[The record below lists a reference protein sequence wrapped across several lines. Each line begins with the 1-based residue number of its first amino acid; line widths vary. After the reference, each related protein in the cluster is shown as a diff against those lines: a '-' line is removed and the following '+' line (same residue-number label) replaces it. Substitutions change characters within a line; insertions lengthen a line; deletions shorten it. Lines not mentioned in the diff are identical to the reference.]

1 MERASGICHHTSH
14 GRFAHFHRTAAC
26 QRCVFLHIQRFR
38 TKRCTRF
45 RGQALC
51 IQRRHAKRSIR
62 RFYRRAA
69 SFCDQGA
76 DRQVCLCFDFRI
88 ACRSRERVCVYTA
101 AGRNSKRACFCFGER
116 DIVICIDGRALLC
129 AEFLEGELSLGGDL
143 HVSFFRSEIA
153 TRKGRIFA
161 VRVGEVT
168 AGGKG
173 TVFDGS
179 FIRDAHRSR
188 LCGIAAIGERA
199 RVGDVHRRAG
209 HRCFSHCRI
218 SVSVIR
224 ERTACGKSSVLD
236 GLVVRDAHRPCFCG
250 VCPRRQLAA
259 VGDGHR
265 TSLCGIGAVFD
276 GSFIR
281 EGDRT
286 AGQRDIFHD
295 TVFAVVI
302 DRSSAA
308 RNCRIL
314 NRCGIRDGECLCPL
328 YLRAAEIRL
337 VNKGGI
343 CAYEGAAS
351 DGAIIRI
358 IDVEGFSC
366 LVAALRDLAV
376 VGDGGIF
383 CLDGS
388 LIRCRFSEEGDV
400 GVACRLETDAARRH
414 TAVFGFFAGH
424 FHAERLSFALA
435 FDICHVFDGNIR
447 TFHIRVG
454 GAHFLICIMAVFGKE
469 AVALEVKYHVPIG
482 GVDGVDDEVAVFR
495 KRDTFLCAGSEG
507 AAFLDGDAGDLTF
520 AGFKNDLVLRTHGD
534 IVEVARP
541 LHAELAAGEE
551 FTAVLHAGIAGEVD
565 GAILCFR
572 GEFPVRIRLNGA
584 DRADGDFVAT
594 IYFEIPA
601 LCGRKGDQL
610 VCRQALDLLFRR
622 EVDHLSVF
630 LASDAAHVLAI
641 FRFTAKC
648 CQGDIL
654 SRDMRGFLL
663 RGLGIGD
670 ALFDAATREGD
681 EEILCGFCR
690 ADEDFCLFFC
700 GEVLI
705 RCQIFLG
712 ERGIAVERLVR
723 AFLDPLHIRFD
734 VRFLP
739 SADGLSELVI
749 ACLFVC
755 DVLIDVGD
763 AIFRKCRLRGV
774 VQSVRPVLHV
784 SRKGL
789 ILIVLALYF
798 GDEEGFLFR
807 DRRLA
812 AFQDPRLR
820 PGVELCLRIFIRHIG
835 EIVVDEAAVC
845 RQNDIAMLRGDA
857 VEIEIAA
864 GIRDS
869 DISICAGFET
879 IGLAAP
885 LLRLDRECAGC
896 TADGTAACIEVH
908 AACRERLS
916 RCLRDAVLGSDIS
929 DLARRY
935 RPQGDI
941 PFDIDGEVAACA
953 AGDGVC
959 AGLDRLP
966 RAADASG
973 RSHMKASGIDI
984 AEVALR
990 KAAARECRS
999 AAAIGERAIDEDVM
1013 AAAIDRERAAIF
1025 RAAKADAHI
1034 VVRLEGILG
1043 HLRIIRGLDQFVIE
1057 FLRKSQRI
1065 PETFLFFREYRGR
1078 LCCRELLVRRHVCTV
1093 RLRPID
1099 LVVAGDE
1106 GTALQRADS
1115 ALREV
1120 GHGTAPRQHFCARR
1134 SLVIDPPP
1142 VKAGVMQFIG
1152 GRGTAV
1158 LSRLHGIVRAL
1169 RRLIFRV
1176 FGIREGGDR
1185 RIPCRSSIRISLDA
1199 LPDHPILSG
1208 VGGLSCD
1215 FPARAIQIRD
1225 LDLSFDPAAR
1235 REGLELDVL
1244 VRVILHLD
1252 RTVAVEGF
1260 DAGFVCVIGRIED
1273 STDDG
1278 DVSAVDFHIADDEA
1292 VIRPVIGYPLDLLP
1306 CFVRDEDLR
1315 AGWHR
1320 RCIRHIDLRAAIH
1333 VEELVL
1339 PRDGDR
1345 VIRNAALDLGIDIHI
1360 ARGNE
1365 DIAICQNAV
1374 AELPIR
1380 LAVLI
1385 DIVQTARVIE
1395 RIPADA
1401 GNAGPRSRAARI
1413 IGLDEIPVR
1422 YGHIHA
1428 ARVDRALIVHV
1439 AIRTRDGDRA
1449 ARIVDIALE
1458 IDTRCGV
1465 VRRMVAVHI
1474 RLRTEIVLDGD
1485 RRPAGLV
1492 ARLGRKGNVLPRV
1505 LVLFLDR
1512 RPDRLCA
1519 VPFDL
1524 GAVEINRTALAG
1536 ACRALAADDVDISH
1550 HQMIRRIIRDL
1561 HFRIAARLERARA
1574 GDIVPFEDD
1583 IPELRGDIA
1592 HEEIMRHLLVDL
1604 SVEEVVFLAVL
1615 HDLAAF
1621 DFIAIGIE
1629 ELAALLRA
1637 IIAEEILCQLD
1648 LGIDPFV
1655 VVDADLLFR
1664 LLLLLLCGQ
1673 FILLR
1678 LDVRLTVLRRI
1689 FRDRIAVG
1697 GVVAVDCTGV
1707 CRFGATLCRFRTRHG
1722 RSRFRSILAGLLVGE
1737 DVALRR
1743 ICLHIFIQSLTRCL
1757 RQCFHCRL
1765 RRFFCGPG
1773 GSERT
1778 LGIGC
1783 RLGRTVIRRLARC
1796 DSRQAIDLTLRLLD
1810 LFLIG
1815 RLYRRQLLI
1824 RLLLHFLGIVQLRGA
1839 GERRLYEATT
1849 LVEIPEALCRHL
1861 LLKEFDLRF
1870 IRGLRR
1876 GVGRIVDE
1884 LLLQLV
1890 ELVIE
1895 LRAGRLRAAIGV
1907 REVAIARDLGRPC
1920 PILIRPTDGHGFLA
1934 MDARL
1939 RLAVHGDIGGFYDLL
1954 LPDLTAVRAEGAF
1967 DGIHPVLHLAGARGG
1982 YRARLR
1988 LEEDVPVALHIRA
2001 IRDGEARPAVCFRV
2015 GILLDGDR
2023 DRRRIQDVAVRADAD
2038 RACLARAVTAC
2049 RKGNIPLRRFRFPA
2063 KGGICLARVGDV
2075 IFRTGVAR
2083 QAEDIDQ
2090 RRAVEIRIISCADGD
2105 RTALVRAIIRG
2116 AFRLSFPALVLL
2128 VRLLCLAGFEAC
2140 AVRDSRARFRIHRER
2155 LLHVRCT
2162 DGGTGRQGI
2171 VIMRFDAARG
2181 VDGDGFLVVQGLAR
2195 GLFFCRKLRSARLQG
2210 DFPEIGLRGMGDL
2223 RHTHDAIPGVER
2235 RTTRSGIL
2243 LFRAVF
2249 PRLFT
2254 HIVRADGRLP
2264 IRRHGRTV
2272 TDGDLR
2278 SGVHGVPRIR
2288 PGAAVSAGRDRLD
2301 LIVSSVFMICGDLR
2315 AACLDLDILP
2325 DRGLGGILH
2334 SDPYDRHGSGDD
2346 AAASGN
2352 GMRIGIVII
2361 PRLIHHRAGD
2371 ELIRGRERCPVSDG
2385 DTRGIFG
2392 VDLCHGR
2399 SHAADADAR

>member
-1 MERASGICHHTSH
+1 MICLDGRAIL
-14 GRFAHFHRTAAC
+14 RAE
-26 QRCVFLHIQRFR
+26 FLDLEHAVGGDLCLSFFR
-38 TKRCTRF
+38 
-45 RGQALC
+45 
-51 IQRRHAKRSIR
+51 
-62 RFYRRAA
+62 
-69 SFCDQGA
+69 DQGA
-76 DRQVCLCFDFRI
+76 V
-88 ACRSRERVCVYTA
+88 REGGLGDISIGEVA
-101 AGRNSKRACFCFGER
+101 AGGIGA
-116 DIVICIDGRALLC
+116 
-129 AEFLEGELSLGGDL
+129 
-143 HVSFFRSEIA
+143 
-153 TRKGRIFA
+153 
-161 VRVGEVT
+161 
-168 AGGKG
+168 
-173 TVFDGS
+173 VFDGS
-179 FIRDAHRSR
+179 FIRD
-188 LCGIAAIGERA
+188 
-199 RVGDVHRRAG
+199 VHRPRFRGVHAG
-209 HRCFSHCRI
+209 
-218 SVSVIR
+218 
-224 ERTACGKSSVLD
+224 
-236 GLVVRDAHRPCFCG
+236 
-250 VCPRRQLAA
+250 RQLAA

-265 TSLCGIGAVFD
+265 ISLCGIGAVFNGSFIRD
-276 GSFIR
+276 AHRIRLRGVCPRRQLAAIPDGHRTSLCGMAAVLNGSFIR

-286 AGQRDIFHD
+286 AGQRDVFHD
-295 TVFAVVI
+295 TAFAVVI
-302 DRSSAA
+302 DLSRAA
-308 RNCRIL
+308 RKRRIL
-314 NRCGIRDGECLCPL
+314 NGCGIHDDECLCSL
-328 YLRAAEIRL
+328 YLRTAEIRL
-337 VNKGGI
+337 IGKGGI
-343 CAYEGAAS
+343 CACEGAA
-351 DGAIIRI
+351 GYRATLRI
-358 IDVEGFSC
+358 INVEGFSC
-366 LVAALRDLAV
+366 LVAAIRDLAV

-388 LIRCRFSEEGDV
+388 RIRCRFSEEGDV
-400 GVACRLETDAARRH
+400 GVACRLETDAARHH

-424 FHAERLSFALA
+424 FHAEGLSFALA
-435 FDICHVFDGNIR
+435 FDICHVFDGNIL

-454 GAHFLICIMAVFGKE
+454 GARFFICIMAVFSKE
-469 AVALEVKYHVPIG
+469 AVALEVKYHIPIG
-482 GVDGVDDEVAVFR
+482 GIDGIDDEVAVFR
-495 KRDTFLCAGSEG
+495 IRKRDAFLCAGSEG
-507 AAFLDGDAGDLTF
+507 AAFLDGDAGDLPF

-534 IVEVARP
+534 IVEIARP

-551 FTAVLHAGIAGEVD
+551 FAAFLHAGIAGEVD
-565 GAILCFR
+565 GAILYFR

-584 DRADGDFVAT
+584 DGADGDGLA
-594 IYFEIPA
+594 IDFEIPA

-622 EVDHLSVF
+622 EVNHLSVF
-630 LASDAAHVLAI
+630 LVSDAAHVLAI

-648 CQGDIL
+648 CQSDIL
-654 SRDMRGFLL
+654 PRDMRGFLL
-663 RGLGIGD
+663 RSLGIGD

-700 GEVLI
+700 GEVRI
-705 RCQIFLG
+705 RSQILRG

-723 AFLDPLHIRFD
+723 AVLDLLHIRFD

-739 SADGLSELVI
+739 SADGLSKLVV
-749 ACLFVC
+749 ARLFVC

-763 AIFRKCRLRGV
+763 AIFLKRRPRGL

-845 RQNDIAMLRGDA
+845 RQGDIAMLRGDA

-864 GIRDS
+864 GIRDR

-896 TADGTAACIEVH
+896 TADGTAVCIEVH

-999 AAAIGERAIDEDVM
+999 AATIGERAIDEDVM

-1034 VVRLEGILG
+1034 VVRLERILG

-1115 ALREV
+1115 ALPEV

-1315 AGWHR
+1315 AGWHH
-1320 RCIRHIDLRAAIH
+1320 RCVRHIDLLAAIH

-1339 PRDGDR
+1339 LRDGDR

-1365 DIAICQNAV
+1365 DIAICQDA
-1374 AELPIR
+1374 ATELVIR
-1380 LAVLI
+1380 LAVFI
-1385 DIVQTARVIE
+1385 DIVQIARVIE

-1519 VPFDL
+1519 VPLDL

-1561 HFRIAARLERARA
+1561 HFRIAARFERARA
-1574 GDIVPFEDD
+1574 GDIIPFEDD

-1722 RSRFRSILAGLLVGE
+1722 RYRFRSILAGLLVGE

-1757 RQCFHCRL
+1757 R
-1765 RRFFCGPG
+1765 
-1773 GSERT
+1773 
-1778 LGIGC
+1778 
-1783 RLGRTVIRRLARC
+1783 
-1796 DSRQAIDLTLRLLD
+1796 
-1810 LFLIG
+1810 
-1815 RLYRRQLLI
+1815 
-1824 RLLLHFLGIVQLRGA
+1824 
-1839 GERRLYEATT
+1839 
-1849 LVEIPEALCRHL
+1849 
-1861 LLKEFDLRF
+1861 
-1870 IRGLRR
+1870 
-1876 GVGRIVDE
+1876 
-1884 LLLQLV
+1884 
-1890 ELVIE
+1890 
-1895 LRAGRLRAAIGV
+1895 
-1907 REVAIARDLGRPC
+1907 
-1920 PILIRPTDGHGFLA
+1920 
-1934 MDARL
+1934 
-1939 RLAVHGDIGGFYDLL
+1939 
-1954 LPDLTAVRAEGAF
+1954 
-1967 DGIHPVLHLAGARGG
+1967 
-1982 YRARLR
+1982 
-1988 LEEDVPVALHIRA
+1988 
-2001 IRDGEARPAVCFRV
+2001 
-2015 GILLDGDR
+2015 
-2023 DRRRIQDVAVRADAD
+2023 
-2038 RACLARAVTAC
+2038 
-2049 RKGNIPLRRFRFPA
+2049 
-2063 KGGICLARVGDV
+2063 
-2075 IFRTGVAR
+2075 
-2083 QAEDIDQ
+2083 
-2090 RRAVEIRIISCADGD
+2090 
-2105 RTALVRAIIRG
+2105 
-2116 AFRLSFPALVLL
+2116 
-2128 VRLLCLAGFEAC
+2128 
-2140 AVRDSRARFRIHRER
+2140 
-2155 LLHVRCT
+2155 
-2162 DGGTGRQGI
+2162 
-2171 VIMRFDAARG
+2171 
-2181 VDGDGFLVVQGLAR
+2181 
-2195 GLFFCRKLRSARLQG
+2195 
-2210 DFPEIGLRGMGDL
+2210 
-2223 RHTHDAIPGVER
+2223 
-2235 RTTRSGIL
+2235 
-2243 LFRAVF
+2243 
-2249 PRLFT
+2249 
-2254 HIVRADGRLP
+2254 
-2264 IRRHGRTV
+2264 
-2272 TDGDLR
+2272 
-2278 SGVHGVPRIR
+2278 
-2288 PGAAVSAGRDRLD
+2288 
-2301 LIVSSVFMICGDLR
+2301 
-2315 AACLDLDILP
+2315 
-2325 DRGLGGILH
+2325 
-2334 SDPYDRHGSGDD
+2334 
-2346 AAASGN
+2346 
-2352 GMRIGIVII
+2352 
-2361 PRLIHHRAGD
+2361 
-2371 ELIRGRERCPVSDG
+2371 
-2385 DTRGIFG
+2385 
-2392 VDLCHGR
+2392 
-2399 SHAADADAR
+2399 

>member
-1 MERASGICHHTSH
+1 MERCSGFRRHTSH
-14 GRFAHFHRTAAC
+14 IRVSHFHRAAAGEF
-26 QRCVFLHIQRFR
+26 CVFLHIQRFR

-51 IQRRHAKRSIR
+51 IQRRHAKRSVR

-69 SFCDQGA
+69 SFCGQGA
-76 DRQVCLCFDFRI
+76 DRHVCLCFDFRI
-88 ACRSRERVCVYTA
+88 ACRSRERACVYTA

-116 DIVICIDGRALLC
+116 DIVICLDGRVILR
-129 AEFLEGELSLGGDL
+129 AEFLDLEHAMCGDL
-143 HVSFFRSEIA
+143 CLSFFRDQ
-153 TRKGRIFA
+153 GA
-161 VRVGEVT
+161 VREGGLCDIGIGEVA
-168 AGGKG
+168 AGSIGA
-173 TVFDGS
+173 VFDGS
-179 FIRDAHRSR
+179 FIRDVHRPHFCSVRAGRQLAVVFNGHCSR

-209 HRCFSHCRI
+209 HRRFSHCRI

-224 ERTACGKSSVLD
+224 ERAACGKSSVLD
-236 GLVVRDAHRPCFCG
+236 DLAVRDAHRPCFCG

-286 AGQRDIFHD
+286 AGQRDTFHD

-308 RNCRIL
+308 RKCRIL

-366 LVAALRDLAV
+366 LVTALRDLAA

-388 LIRCRFSEEGDV
+388 RTRCRFSEEGDV
-400 GVACRLETDAARRH
+400 SVACRLEMDAARHH

-424 FHAERLSFALA
+424 FHAEGLSFALA

-454 GAHFLICIMAVFGKE
+454 GARFFICIMAVFSKE
-469 AVALEVKYHVPIG
+469 AVALEIKYHVPIG

-495 KRDTFLCAGSEG
+495 KRDTFLGAGSEG

-520 AGFKNDLVLRTHGD
+520 AGFKNDLILRPHGD
-534 IVEVARP
+534 IVEIARP

-572 GEFPVRIRLNGA
+572 GEFPVRIRLN
-584 DRADGDFVAT
+584 RADGADGDGLA
-594 IYFEIPA
+594 IHFEIPA

-630 LASDAAHVLAI
+630 LVSDAAHVLAI

-648 CQGDIL
+648 CQSDIL
-654 SRDMRGFLL
+654 PRDMRGFLL

-670 ALFDAATREGD
+670 ALFDAAAGEGD

-700 GEVLI
+700 GEVRI
-705 RCQIFLG
+705 RCQLLRG

-723 AFLDPLHIRFD
+723 AFFDLLHIRFD

-845 RQNDIAMLRGDA
+845 RQGDIAMLRGDA

-864 GIRDS
+864 GIPDC

-879 IGLAAP
+879 IGLAAS
-885 LLRLDRECAGC
+885 LLRLDRECARG
-896 TADGTAACIEVH
+896 TADGAASRIKVH
-908 AACRERLS
+908 AACRKRLS

-966 RAADASG
+966 RTADAAG
-973 RSHMKASGIDI
+973 RGHMKASGIDI

-990 KAAARECRS
+990 EAAARECRS
-999 AAAIGERAIDEDVM
+999 AAAIGERAIDEDVT
-1013 AAAIDRERAAIF
+1013 AAAIDGERAAIF

-1034 VVRLEGILG
+1034 VVRLKGILG
-1043 HLRIIRGLDQFVIE
+1043 HLRIVRGLDQFVIE
-1057 FLRKSQRI
+1057 FLRKSERI
-1065 PETFLFFREYRGR
+1065 PETFLFFRERRGR
-1078 LCCRELLVRRHVCTV
+1078 LCCRELLVRRHVCSV
-1093 RLRPID
+1093 RLRPTD

-1106 GTALQRADS
+1106 SAALQRADS

-1120 GHGTAPRQHFCARR
+1120 GHRTAPRQHFCARR

-1142 VKAGVMQFIG
+1142 VKAGVMQLIG

-1176 FGIREGGDR
+1176 FGIREGGDH
-1185 RIPCRSSIRISLDA
+1185 RIPSRISIRIA
-1199 LPDHPILSG
+1199 LNALRDHPILSG
-1208 VGGLSCD
+1208 VGSLSRD

-1235 REGLELDVL
+1235 RECLELDVL
-1244 VRVILHLD
+1244 VRVILQLD

-1306 CFVRDEDLR
+1306 GFVRDEDLR

-1339 PRDGDR
+1339 LRDGDR

-1365 DIAICQNAV
+1365 DIAIRQDAA
-1374 AELPIR
+1374 AELLIR
-1380 LAVLI
+1380 LAVFI
-1385 DIVQTARVIE
+1385 DIVETARVIE
-1395 RIPADA
+1395 RIPADT
-1401 GNAGPRSRAARI
+1401 GNTGLRSCAARI

-1422 YGHIHA
+1422 CSHIHA
-1428 ARVDRALIVHV
+1428 ARVDCALIVHV

-1458 IDTRCGV
+1458 IDIRCGV
-1465 VRRMVAVHI
+1465 VGRIVAVHI
-1474 RLRTEIVLDGD
+1474 RLRAEIVLDSD

-1492 ARLGRKGNVLPRV
+1492 ARLGGKGNGSRLV
-1505 LVLFLDR
+1505 LVLLLDR
-1512 RPDRLCA
+1512 LLDRLRA
-1519 VPFDL
+1519 VPLDL
-1524 GAVEINRTALAG
+1524 GAVEINRTALTG
-1536 ACRALAADDVDISH
+1536 ACRALATDDVDIPH
-1550 HQMIRRIIRDL
+1550 HQIIRRIIRDL

-1574 GDIVPFEDD
+1574 GDIIPFEDD
-1583 IPELRGDIA
+1583 IPELRGNIT
-1592 HEEIMRHLLVDL
+1592 HEEIMRHLRVGQA
-1604 SVEEVVFLAVL
+1604 VEEVVLLAVL
-1615 HDLAAF
+1615 LDLAAF
-1621 DFIAIGIE
+1621 DFIAIRIE
-1629 ELAALLRA
+1629 ELAALLGA
-1637 IIAEEILCQLD
+1637 FLGEELLRQLD
-1648 LGIDPFV
+1648 LGVDLV
-1655 VVDADLLFR
+1655 VVTDADLLFR

-1757 RQCFHCRL
+1757 RQCFHCCL

-1907 REVAIARDLGRPC
+1907 G
-1920 PILIRPTDGHGFLA
+1920 
-1934 MDARL
+1934 
-1939 RLAVHGDIGGFYDLL
+1939 
-1954 LPDLTAVRAEGAF
+1954 
-1967 DGIHPVLHLAGARGG
+1967 
-1982 YRARLR
+1982 
-1988 LEEDVPVALHIRA
+1988 
-2001 IRDGEARPAVCFRV
+2001 
-2015 GILLDGDR
+2015 
-2023 DRRRIQDVAVRADAD
+2023 
-2038 RACLARAVTAC
+2038 
-2049 RKGNIPLRRFRFPA
+2049 
-2063 KGGICLARVGDV
+2063 
-2075 IFRTGVAR
+2075 
-2083 QAEDIDQ
+2083 
-2090 RRAVEIRIISCADGD
+2090 
-2105 RTALVRAIIRG
+2105 
-2116 AFRLSFPALVLL
+2116 
-2128 VRLLCLAGFEAC
+2128 
-2140 AVRDSRARFRIHRER
+2140 
-2155 LLHVRCT
+2155 
-2162 DGGTGRQGI
+2162 
-2171 VIMRFDAARG
+2171 
-2181 VDGDGFLVVQGLAR
+2181 
-2195 GLFFCRKLRSARLQG
+2195 
-2210 DFPEIGLRGMGDL
+2210 
-2223 RHTHDAIPGVER
+2223 
-2235 RTTRSGIL
+2235 
-2243 LFRAVF
+2243 
-2249 PRLFT
+2249 
-2254 HIVRADGRLP
+2254 
-2264 IRRHGRTV
+2264 
-2272 TDGDLR
+2272 
-2278 SGVHGVPRIR
+2278 
-2288 PGAAVSAGRDRLD
+2288 
-2301 LIVSSVFMICGDLR
+2301 
-2315 AACLDLDILP
+2315 
-2325 DRGLGGILH
+2325 
-2334 SDPYDRHGSGDD
+2334 
-2346 AAASGN
+2346 
-2352 GMRIGIVII
+2352 
-2361 PRLIHHRAGD
+2361 
-2371 ELIRGRERCPVSDG
+2371 
-2385 DTRGIFG
+2385 
-2392 VDLCHGR
+2392 
-2399 SHAADADAR
+2399 

>member
-1 MERASGICHHTSH
+1 MERASGIYHHTSH

-51 IQRRHAKRSIR
+51 IQRRHAKRFVR

-69 SFCDQGA
+69 SFCGQGA
-76 DRQVCLCFDFRI
+76 DRHVCLCFDFRI
-88 ACRSRERVCVYTA
+88 ACRSRERACVYTA

-116 DIVICIDGRALLC
+116 DIVICLDGRVILR
-129 AEFLEGELSLGGDL
+129 AEFLDLEHAMCGDL
-143 HVSFFRSEIA
+143 CLSFFRDQGAARERGPCGIGIGEIA
-153 TRKGRIFA
+153 MRGILAIFDRA
-161 VRVGEVT
+161 L
-168 AGGKG
+168 
-173 TVFDGS
+173 
-179 FIRDAHRSR
+179 IRDAHRPRFRGVRAGRQLATVFDGHCSR
-188 LCGIAAIGERA
+188 LCGIAAIGEHA
-199 RVGDVHRRAG
+199 RVGYVHRRTG

-224 ERTACGKSSVLD
+224 ERTACGESSVLD
-236 GLVVRDAHRPCFCG
+236 GLAVRDAHRPCFCG

-259 VGDGHR
+259 VFDGHR
-265 TSLCGIGAVFD
+265 TSLCGIAAVLD
-276 GSFIR
+276 ASFIH
-281 EGDRT
+281 EDDRT

-308 RNCRIL
+308 RKCRIL
-314 NRCGIRDGECLCPL
+314 NGCGILDGECLCPL
-328 YLRAAEIRL
+328 YLRTAEIRL
-337 VNKGGI
+337 IGKGGI
-343 CAYEGAAS
+343 CACEGAA
-351 DGAIIRI
+351 GYRAALRI

-366 LVAALRDLAV
+366 LVTALRDLAV
-376 VGDGGIF
+376 VGNGGIF

-400 GVACRLETDAARRH
+400 GVACRLETDAARHH
-414 TAVFGFFAGH
+414 TAVFGFCAGH
-424 FHAERLSFALA
+424 FHAEGLSFALA
-435 FDICHVFDGNIR
+435 FDICHVFDGNIL

-495 KRDTFLCAGSEG
+495 KRDAFLGAGSEG
-507 AAFLDGDAGDLTF
+507 AAFLDGDAGDLPF

-534 IVEVARP
+534 IFEVARP

-551 FTAVLHAGIAGEVD
+551 FAAFLHAGIAGEVD
-565 GAILCFR
+565 GAIHCFR
-572 GEFPVRIRLNGA
+572 GEFPIRIRLNGA
-584 DRADGDFVAT
+584 DGADGDGLA
-594 IYFEIPA
+594 IDFEIPA

-622 EVDHLSVF
+622 EIDLLSVF
-630 LASDAAHVLAI
+630 LVSDAARVLAGLA
-641 FRFTAKC
+641 AKR

-654 SRDMRGFLL
+654 PRDMRDFLL

-670 ALFDAATREGD
+670 ALFDAAAGEGD
-681 EEILCGFCR
+681 EEILCRFCR
-690 ADEDFCLFFC
+690 ADEDFFLFFC

-723 AFLDPLHIRFD
+723 AVLDPLHIRFD

-739 SADGLSELVI
+739 SADGLSELIV
-749 ACLFVC
+749 ARLF
-755 DVLIDVGD
+755 LSYIRIDVSD
-763 AIFRKCRLRGV
+763 AIFRKCHLRGV
-774 VQSVRPVLHV
+774 VQRVRPVLHV

-789 ILIVLALYF
+789 VLIVLALYF
-798 GDEEGFLFR
+798 GDEERFLFR

-812 AFQDPRLR
+812 AFQDPSLR

-835 EIVVDEAAVC
+835 EIVVNEAAVC
-845 RQNDIAMLRGDA
+845 RQGDIAMLRGDA

-864 GIRDS
+864 GIRDR

-916 RCLRDAVLGSDIS
+916 RCLRDAVLGRNIS

-935 RPQGDI
+935 CPQGDI

-1106 GTALQRADS
+1106 GTALQRADN

-1120 GHGTAPRQHFCARR
+1120 GHGTTPRQHFCARR

-1244 VRVILHLD
+1244 VRVILHPD

-1320 RCIRHIDLRAAIH
+1320 RCVRHVDFRAAIH

-1339 PRDGDR
+1339 LRDGDR
-1345 VIRNAALDLGIDIHI
+1345 MIRDAALDLGIDIHI

-1374 AELPIR
+1374 AELLIR
-1380 LAVLI
+1380 LAVFI
-1385 DIVQTARVIE
+1385 DIVETARVIE

-1422 YGHIHA
+1422 HGHIHA

-1519 VPFDL
+1519 VPLDL

-1574 GDIVPFEDD
+1574 GDIIPFEDD

-1907 REVAIARDLGRPC
+1907 REVAIACDLGRPC

-2001 IRDGEARPAVCFRV
+2001 IRDGEVRLAVRFRI

-2023 DRRRIQDVAVRADAD
+2023 DRRRIQDVAVRTDAD

-2049 RKGNIPLRRFRFPA
+2049 RKGNIPLRRFRGRA
-2063 KGGICLARVGDV
+2063 ECGIRLARVGDV
-2075 IFRTGVAR
+2075 IF
-2083 QAEDIDQ
+2083 
-2090 RRAVEIRIISCADGD
+2090 
-2105 RTALVRAIIRG
+2105 
-2116 AFRLSFPALVLL
+2116 
-2128 VRLLCLAGFEAC
+2128 
-2140 AVRDSRARFRIHRER
+2140 
-2155 LLHVRCT
+2155 
-2162 DGGTGRQGI
+2162 
-2171 VIMRFDAARG
+2171 
-2181 VDGDGFLVVQGLAR
+2181 
-2195 GLFFCRKLRSARLQG
+2195 
-2210 DFPEIGLRGMGDL
+2210 
-2223 RHTHDAIPGVER
+2223 
-2235 RTTRSGIL
+2235 
-2243 LFRAVF
+2243 
-2249 PRLFT
+2249 
-2254 HIVRADGRLP
+2254 
-2264 IRRHGRTV
+2264 
-2272 TDGDLR
+2272 
-2278 SGVHGVPRIR
+2278 
-2288 PGAAVSAGRDRLD
+2288 
-2301 LIVSSVFMICGDLR
+2301 
-2315 AACLDLDILP
+2315 
-2325 DRGLGGILH
+2325 
-2334 SDPYDRHGSGDD
+2334 
-2346 AAASGN
+2346 
-2352 GMRIGIVII
+2352 
-2361 PRLIHHRAGD
+2361 
-2371 ELIRGRERCPVSDG
+2371 
-2385 DTRGIFG
+2385 
-2392 VDLCHGR
+2392 
-2399 SHAADADAR
+2399 

>member
-1 MERASGICHHTSH
+1 MERCSCFRRHTSH
-14 GRFAHFHRTAAC
+14 GRFGHFHRTAAC
-26 QRCVFLHIQRFR
+26 QRCVFLCIQHRHVKFAVCRFDGCAAGFYLQRANRRICLCSDFRIACRSRERSRVYAARCRFCGKRSHGRFVQRRFVLARQRRFASRSEFLDIERCSCFRRYTSHIRVGHFHRAAACQTNCACHAKRCRRQLPARVRGQGIRMGFRKNHIATAGEFCVFLHIQRFR

-51 IQRRHAKRSIR
+51 IQRRHAKRSVR

-69 SFCDQGA
+69 SFCGQGA
-76 DRQVCLCFDFRI
+76 DRHVCLCFDFRI
-88 ACRSRERVCVYTA
+88 AYRSRERACVYTA

-116 DIVICIDGRALLC
+116 DIVICLDGRVILR
-129 AEFLEGELSLGGDL
+129 AEFLDLEHAMCGDL
-143 HVSFFRSEIA
+143 CLSFFRDQGAARERGPCGIGIGEIA
-153 TRKGRIFA
+153 MRGILAIFDRA
-161 VRVGEVT
+161 L
-168 AGGKG
+168 
-173 TVFDGS
+173 
-179 FIRDAHRSR
+179 IRDAHRPRFRGVRAGRQLAAVFDGHCSR

-199 RVGDVHRRAG
+199 RVGYVHRRTG

-224 ERTACGKSSVLD
+224 ERTACGESSVLD
-236 GLVVRDAHRPCFCG
+236 GLAVRDAHRPCFCDVRAGRQLAAVFDGHRSRLCGIAAIGERARVGYVHRRTGHRCFSHCRISVSVIRERTACGESSVLDGLAVRDAHRPCFCG

-308 RNCRIL
+308 RKCRIL

-400 GVACRLETDAARRH
+400 GVACRLETDVARHR

-424 FHAERLSFALA
+424 FHAEGLSFALA

-454 GAHFLICIMAVFGKE
+454 GAHFLICIMAVFSKE
-469 AVALEVKYHVPIG
+469 AVTLEVKRHVPIG
-482 GVDGVDDEVAVFR
+482 GVDGIDDEVAVFR
-495 KRDTFLCAGSEG
+495 KRDAFLGAGSEG
-507 AAFLDGDAGDLTF
+507 AAFLDGDAGNLPF

-534 IVEVARP
+534 IFEIARP

-551 FTAVLHAGIAGEVD
+551 FAAFLHAGIAGEVD
-565 GAILCFR
+565 GAIHCFR
-572 GEFPVRIRLNGA
+572 GEFPIRIRLNGA
-584 DRADGDFVAT
+584 DGADGDGLA
-594 IYFEIPA
+594 IDFEIPA

-630 LASDAAHVLAI
+630 LVSDATHVLAI

-648 CQGDIL
+648 CQSDIL
-654 SRDMRGFLL
+654 PRDMRGFLL

-681 EEILCGFCR
+681 EEILRGLCR
-690 ADEDFCLFFC
+690 ADEDFFLFFY

-705 RCQIFLG
+705 RCQIFFG
-712 ERGIAVERLVR
+712 ERGIAVEHLVR
-723 AFLDPLHIRFD
+723 AVLDPLHIRFD

-739 SADGLSELVI
+739 SADGLSELIV
-749 ACLFVC
+749 ARLF
-755 DVLIDVGD
+755 LSYIRIDVSD

-774 VQSVRPVLHV
+774 VQSVLPVLYV

-807 DRRLA
+807 DRRIA

-845 RQNDIAMLRGDA
+845 RQGDIAMLRGDA

-864 GIRDS
+864 GIRDR

-1339 PRDGDR
+1339 LRDGDR

-1422 YGHIHA
+1422 CSHIHA

-1458 IDTRCGV
+1458 IDIRCGV
-1465 VRRMVAVHI
+1465 VGRIVAVHI
-1474 RLRTEIVLDGD
+1474 RLRAEIVLDSN

-1492 ARLGRKGNVLPRV
+1492 ARLGGKGNGSRLV
-1505 LVLFLDR
+1505 LVLLLDR
-1512 RPDRLCA
+1512 LLDRLRA
-1519 VPFDL
+1519 VPLDL
-1524 GAVEINRTALAG
+1524 GAVEINRTALTG
-1536 ACRALAADDVDISH
+1536 ACRALAADDVDIPH
-1550 HQMIRRIIRDL
+1550 HQIIRRIIRDL

-1574 GDIVPFEDD
+1574 GDIIPFEDD
-1583 IPELRGDIA
+1583 IPELRGNIT
-1592 HEEIMRHLLVDL
+1592 HEEIMRHLRVGQA
-1604 SVEEVVFLAVL
+1604 VEEVVLLAVL
-1615 HDLAAF
+1615 LDLAAF
-1621 DFIAIGIE
+1621 DFIAIRIE
-1629 ELAALLRA
+1629 ELAALLGA
-1637 IIAEEILCQLD
+1637 FLGEELLRQLD
-1648 LGIDPFV
+1648 LGVDLV
-1655 VVDADLLFR
+1655 VVTDADVLRFLLLRFLIRQCSLLFA
-1664 LLLLLLCGQ
+1664 
-1673 FILLR
+1673 
-1678 LDVRLTVLRRI
+1678 DVHLVVLRGVG
-1689 FRDRIAVG
+1689 RDAIAIG
-1697 GVVAVDCTGV
+1697 TVVALGRTGV
-1707 CRFGATLCRFRTRHG
+1707 CRFCVSFRIIRSHHC
-1722 RSRFRSILAGLLVGE
+1722 RSRHHCILDGLLVCE
-1737 DVALRR
+1737 DLALGRMVFHIR
-1743 ICLHIFIQSLTRCL
+1743 IKSLTRFC
-1757 RQCFHCRL
+1757 RQSFHCCL

-1778 LGIGC
+1778 LRISC
-1783 RLGRTVIRRLARC
+1783 RCCRTVICRLARC
-1796 DSRQAIDLTLRLLD
+1796 NSLQPIDLILRLFDFCRIDFRYLRQVI
-1810 LFLIG
+1810 LRLIP
-1815 RLYRRQLLI
+1815 
-1824 RLLLHFLGIVQLRGA
+1824 HCLGAVQLR
-1839 GERRLYEATT
+1839 
-1849 LVEIPEALCRHL
+1849 
-1861 LLKEFDLRF
+1861 
-1870 IRGLRR
+1870 
-1876 GVGRIVDE
+1876 
-1884 LLLQLV
+1884 
-1890 ELVIE
+1890 
-1895 LRAGRLRAAIGV
+1895 
-1907 REVAIARDLGRPC
+1907 
-1920 PILIRPTDGHGFLA
+1920 
-1934 MDARL
+1934 
-1939 RLAVHGDIGGFYDLL
+1939 
-1954 LPDLTAVRAEGAF
+1954 
-1967 DGIHPVLHLAGARGG
+1967 
-1982 YRARLR
+1982 
-1988 LEEDVPVALHIRA
+1988 
-2001 IRDGEARPAVCFRV
+2001 
-2015 GILLDGDR
+2015 
-2023 DRRRIQDVAVRADAD
+2023 
-2038 RACLARAVTAC
+2038 
-2049 RKGNIPLRRFRFPA
+2049 
-2063 KGGICLARVGDV
+2063 
-2075 IFRTGVAR
+2075 
-2083 QAEDIDQ
+2083 
-2090 RRAVEIRIISCADGD
+2090 CA
-2105 RTALVRAIIRG
+2105 
-2116 AFRLSFPALVLL
+2116 
-2128 VRLLCLAGFEAC
+2128 
-2140 AVRDSRARFRIHRER
+2140 
-2155 LLHVRCT
+2155 
-2162 DGGTGRQGI
+2162 
-2171 VIMRFDAARG
+2171 
-2181 VDGDGFLVVQGLAR
+2181 
-2195 GLFFCRKLRSARLQG
+2195 
-2210 DFPEIGLRGMGDL
+2210 
-2223 RHTHDAIPGVER
+2223 
-2235 RTTRSGIL
+2235 
-2243 LFRAVF
+2243 
-2249 PRLFT
+2249 
-2254 HIVRADGRLP
+2254 
-2264 IRRHGRTV
+2264 
-2272 TDGDLR
+2272 
-2278 SGVHGVPRIR
+2278 
-2288 PGAAVSAGRDRLD
+2288 
-2301 LIVSSVFMICGDLR
+2301 
-2315 AACLDLDILP
+2315 
-2325 DRGLGGILH
+2325 
-2334 SDPYDRHGSGDD
+2334 
-2346 AAASGN
+2346 
-2352 GMRIGIVII
+2352 
-2361 PRLIHHRAGD
+2361 
-2371 ELIRGRERCPVSDG
+2371 
-2385 DTRGIFG
+2385 
-2392 VDLCHGR
+2392 
-2399 SHAADADAR
+2399 

>member
-1 MERASGICHHTSH
+1 M
-14 GRFAHFHRTAAC
+14 
-26 QRCVFLHIQRFR
+26 FLHIQRFR

-51 IQRRHAKRSIR
+51 IQRRHIKRCVR

-69 SFCDQGA
+69 SFCGQGA
-76 DRQVCLCFDFRI
+76 DRHVCLCFDFRI
-88 ACRSRERVCVYTA
+88 ACRSRERACVYTA

-116 DIVICIDGRALLC
+116 DIVICLDGRAILR
-129 AEFLEGELSLGGDL
+129 AEFLDLEHAMCGDL
-143 HVSFFRSEIA
+143 CLSFFRDQGAIFERGFCGIGIGEIA
-153 TRKGRIFA
+153 
-161 VRVGEVT
+161 
-168 AGGKG
+168 AGGILAIFDRALIRDVHRPLRG
-173 TVFDGS
+173 VHAGRQLAAVFDGHRISLCGIGAIFDGS
-179 FIRDAHRSR
+179 FIRD
-188 LCGIAAIGERA
+188 
-199 RVGDVHRRAG
+199 VHRPR
-209 HRCFSHCRI
+209 
-218 SVSVIR
+218 
-224 ERTACGKSSVLD
+224 
-236 GLVVRDAHRPCFCG
+236 FCG
-250 VCPRRQLAA
+250 VRAGRQLAA
-259 VGDGHR
+259 VFDGHR
-265 TSLCGIGAVFD
+265 TSLCGMAAVLD
-276 GSFIR
+276 GPFIR

-286 AGQRDIFHD
+286 AGQRDVFHD
-295 TVFAVVI
+295 TAFAVVS
-302 DRSSAA
+302 DCSRAA
-308 RNCRIL
+308 RKCRIL
-314 NRCGIRDGECLCPL
+314 NGCGILDGECLCPL

-337 VNKGGI
+337 IGKGGI
-343 CAYEGAAS
+343 CAFEGTACYRAAL
-351 DGAIIRI
+351 RI
-358 IDVEGFSC
+358 IDVEGFPC
-366 LVAALRDLAV
+366 LVAAIRDLAV

-383 CLDGS
+383 RLDGS
-388 LIRCRFSEEGDV
+388 RIRCRFSEEGDV
-400 GVACRLETDAARRH
+400 GIACRMETDAARHH
-414 TAVFGFFAGH
+414 TAVFGFCAGH
-424 FHAERLSFALA
+424 FHAEGLSFALA
-435 FDICHVFDGNIR
+435 FDICHVFDGNIL

-495 KRDTFLCAGSEG
+495 KRDAFLGTGSEG
-507 AAFLDGDAGDLTF
+507 AAFLDGDAGDLSF

-534 IVEVARP
+534 IFEVARP
-541 LHAELAAGEE
+541 LDAELAAGEE
-551 FTAVLHAGIAGEVD
+551 FAAFLHAGIAGEVD
-565 GAILCFR
+565 GAIHCFR
-572 GEFPVRIRLNGA
+572 GEFPIRIRLNGA
-584 DRADGDFVAT
+584 DGADGDGRA

-630 LASDAAHVLAI
+630 LVSDAAHVLAI

-648 CQGDIL
+648 CQSDIL
-654 SRDMRGFLL
+654 PRDMRGFLL

-670 ALFDAATREGD
+670 ALFDAAAGEGD
-681 EEILCGFCR
+681 EKILRGLCR

-705 RCQIFLG
+705 RGQIFLG

-723 AFLDPLHIRFD
+723 AFLDHLHIRFD

-739 SADGLSELVI
+739 SADGLSELIV
-749 ACLFVC
+749 ARLF
-755 DVLIDVGD
+755 LSYIRIDVSD
-763 AIFRKCRLRGV
+763 AIVRKCRLRGV

-845 RQNDIAMLRGDA
+845 RQNDIATLRGDA

-864 GIRDS
+864 GIRDR
-869 DISICAGFET
+869 DISIRYRFET

-885 LLRLDRECAGC
+885 LLRLDRECAGGA
-896 TADGTAACIEVH
+896 ADGAAACIKVH

-935 RPQGDI
+935 RTQGDI

-1339 PRDGDR
+1339 LRDGDR

-1422 YGHIHA
+1422 RSHIHA

-1458 IDTRCGV
+1458 IDIRCGV
-1465 VRRMVAVHI
+1465 VGRIVAVHI
-1474 RLRTEIVLDGD
+1474 RLRAEIVLDSD

-1492 ARLGRKGNVLPRV
+1492 ARLGGKGNGSRLV
-1505 LVLFLDR
+1505 LVLLLDR
-1512 RPDRLCA
+1512 LRA
-1519 VPFDL
+1519 VPLDL
-1524 GAVEINRTALAG
+1524 GAVEINRTALTG
-1536 ACRALAADDVDISH
+1536 ACRALATDDVDIPH
-1550 HQMIRRIIRDL
+1550 HQIIRRIIRDL

-1574 GDIVPFEDD
+1574 GDIIPFEDD
-1583 IPELRGDIA
+1583 IPELRDDIA
-1592 HEEIMRHLLVDL
+1592 HEEIMRHLRVGQA
-1604 SVEEVVFLAVL
+1604 VEEVVLLAVL
-1615 HDLAAF
+1615 LDLAAF
-1621 DFIAIGIE
+1621 DFIAIRIE
-1629 ELAALLRA
+1629 ELAALLGAFLGKELIR
-1637 IIAEEILCQLD
+1637 QLD
-1648 LGIDPFV
+1648 LCVDLLV
-1655 VVDADLLFR
+1655 VADADLLR
-1664 LLLLLLCGQ
+1664 CLLLLFLIRQCSLL
-1673 FILLR
+1673 LA
-1678 LDVRLTVLRRI
+1678 DVRLVVLRGVG
-1689 FRDRIAVG
+1689 RDRIAVG
-1697 GVVAVDCTGV
+1697 TVVAGDRIGI
-1707 CRFGATLCRFRTRHG
+1707 CRSRASFRSIRTRHCRFRR
-1722 RSRFRSILAGLLVGE
+1722 RCILDGLLVCE
-1737 DVALRR
+1737 NLALVR
-1743 ICLHIFIQSLTRCL
+1743 IGFHIRIQSLTRCL
-1757 RQCFHCRL
+1757 RQCFHGCL
-1765 RRFFCGPG
+1765 RRVFCGLG
-1773 GSERT
+1773 FSERT
-1778 LGIGC
+1778 LRSSC
-1783 RLGRTVIRRLARC
+1783 RCCRTVIRRLAPC
-1796 DSRQAIDLTLRLLD
+1796 DSLQPVDLSLRLLD
-1810 LFLIG
+1810 LVLIG
-1815 RLYRRQLLI
+1815 FLYLRQGILRLI
-1824 RLLLHFLGIVQLRGA
+1824 PHCLGAVQLRGA
-1839 GERRLYEATT
+1839 
-1849 LVEIPEALCRHL
+1849 
-1861 LLKEFDLRF
+1861 
-1870 IRGLRR
+1870 
-1876 GVGRIVDE
+1876 
-1884 LLLQLV
+1884 
-1890 ELVIE
+1890 
-1895 LRAGRLRAAIGV
+1895 
-1907 REVAIARDLGRPC
+1907 
-1920 PILIRPTDGHGFLA
+1920 
-1934 MDARL
+1934 
-1939 RLAVHGDIGGFYDLL
+1939 
-1954 LPDLTAVRAEGAF
+1954 
-1967 DGIHPVLHLAGARGG
+1967 
-1982 YRARLR
+1982 
-1988 LEEDVPVALHIRA
+1988 
-2001 IRDGEARPAVCFRV
+2001 
-2015 GILLDGDR
+2015 
-2023 DRRRIQDVAVRADAD
+2023 
-2038 RACLARAVTAC
+2038 
-2049 RKGNIPLRRFRFPA
+2049 
-2063 KGGICLARVGDV
+2063 
-2075 IFRTGVAR
+2075 
-2083 QAEDIDQ
+2083 
-2090 RRAVEIRIISCADGD
+2090 
-2105 RTALVRAIIRG
+2105 
-2116 AFRLSFPALVLL
+2116 
-2128 VRLLCLAGFEAC
+2128 
-2140 AVRDSRARFRIHRER
+2140 
-2155 LLHVRCT
+2155 
-2162 DGGTGRQGI
+2162 
-2171 VIMRFDAARG
+2171 
-2181 VDGDGFLVVQGLAR
+2181 
-2195 GLFFCRKLRSARLQG
+2195 
-2210 DFPEIGLRGMGDL
+2210 
-2223 RHTHDAIPGVER
+2223 
-2235 RTTRSGIL
+2235 
-2243 LFRAVF
+2243 
-2249 PRLFT
+2249 
-2254 HIVRADGRLP
+2254 
-2264 IRRHGRTV
+2264 
-2272 TDGDLR
+2272 
-2278 SGVHGVPRIR
+2278 
-2288 PGAAVSAGRDRLD
+2288 
-2301 LIVSSVFMICGDLR
+2301 
-2315 AACLDLDILP
+2315 
-2325 DRGLGGILH
+2325 
-2334 SDPYDRHGSGDD
+2334 
-2346 AAASGN
+2346 
-2352 GMRIGIVII
+2352 
-2361 PRLIHHRAGD
+2361 
-2371 ELIRGRERCPVSDG
+2371 
-2385 DTRGIFG
+2385 
-2392 VDLCHGR
+2392 
-2399 SHAADADAR
+2399 

>member
-1 MERASGICHHTSH
+1 M
-14 GRFAHFHRTAAC
+14 
-26 QRCVFLHIQRFR
+26 
-38 TKRCTRF
+38 
-45 RGQALC
+45 
-51 IQRRHAKRSIR
+51 
-62 RFYRRAA
+62 
-69 SFCDQGA
+69 
-76 DRQVCLCFDFRI
+76 
-88 ACRSRERVCVYTA
+88 
-101 AGRNSKRACFCFGER
+101 
-116 DIVICIDGRALLC
+116 
-129 AEFLEGELSLGGDL
+129 
-143 HVSFFRSEIA
+143 
-153 TRKGRIFA
+153 
-161 VRVGEVT
+161 
-168 AGGKG
+168 
-173 TVFDGS
+173 
-179 FIRDAHRSR
+179 
-188 LCGIAAIGERA
+188 
-199 RVGDVHRRAG
+199 
-209 HRCFSHCRI
+209 
-218 SVSVIR
+218 
-224 ERTACGKSSVLD
+224 
-236 GLVVRDAHRPCFCG
+236 
-250 VCPRRQLAA
+250 
-259 VGDGHR
+259 
-265 TSLCGIGAVFD
+265 
-276 GSFIR
+276 
-281 EGDRT
+281 
-286 AGQRDIFHD
+286 
-295 TVFAVVI
+295 
-302 DRSSAA
+302 
-308 RNCRIL
+308 
-314 NRCGIRDGECLCPL
+314 
-328 YLRAAEIRL
+328 
-337 VNKGGI
+337 
-343 CAYEGAAS
+343 
-351 DGAIIRI
+351 
-358 IDVEGFSC
+358 
-366 LVAALRDLAV
+366 
-376 VGDGGIF
+376 VGDGGISR
-383 CLDGS
+383 LNGS

-400 GVACRLETDAARRH
+400 GVACRLETDAARHH

-469 AVALEVKYHVPIG
+469 AVALEVKYHIPIG
-482 GVDGVDDEVAVFR
+482 GIDGVDDEVAVFR
-495 KRDTFLCAGSEG
+495 KRDAFLGAGSEG
-507 AAFLDGDAGDLTF
+507 AAFLDGDAGDLPF

-534 IVEVARP
+534 IFEVARP

-551 FTAVLHAGIAGEVD
+551 FAAFLHAGIAGEVD
-565 GAILCFR
+565 GAIHCFR
-572 GEFPVRIRLNGA
+572 GEFPIRIRLNGA
-584 DRADGDFVAT
+584 DGADGDGLA
-594 IYFEIPA
+594 IDFEIPA

-630 LASDAAHVLAI
+630 LVSDAAHVLAI
-641 FRFTAKC
+641 FHFAAKR

-654 SRDMRGFLL
+654 PRDMRDFLL

-670 ALFDAATREGD
+670 ALFDAAAGEGD
-681 EEILCGFCR
+681 EEILCRFCR
-690 ADEDFCLFFC
+690 ADEDFFLFFC

-723 AFLDPLHIRFD
+723 AVLDPLHIRFD

-739 SADGLSELVI
+739 SADGLSELIV
-749 ACLFVC
+749 ARLF
-755 DVLIDVGD
+755 LSYIRIDVSD

-774 VQSVRPVLHV
+774 VQSVLPVLHV
-784 SRKGL
+784 SRKSL
-789 ILIVLALYF
+789 VLIVLALYF
-798 GDEEGFLFR
+798 GDEERFLFR

-812 AFQDPRLR
+812 AFQDPSLR

-835 EIVVDEAAVC
+835 EIVVNEAAVC
-845 RQNDIAMLRGDA
+845 RQGDIAMLRGDA

-879 IGLAAP
+879 IGLTAS
-885 LLRLDRECAGC
+885 LLRYDRECARC
-896 TADGTAACIEVH
+896 AADGAASCIEVH

-916 RCLRDAVLGSDIS
+916 RCLRDAVLGRDIS
-929 DLARRY
+929 DLASRY
-935 RPQGDI
+935 LAQGDI
-941 PFDIDGEVAACA
+941 PFDINGEIAACA

-990 KAAARECRS
+990 KAAARECRN

-1043 HLRIIRGLDQFVIE
+1043 HLRIVRGLDQFVIV

-1120 GHGTAPRQHFCARR
+1120 GHGTAPRQHFCACR

-1142 VKAGVMQFIG
+1142 VEAGVMQLIG

-1169 RRLIFRV
+1169 RRIIFRV
-1176 FGIREGGDR
+1176 FGIREGGDH
-1185 RIPCRSSIRISLDA
+1185 RIPGRSSIRIALDA
-1199 LPDHPILSG
+1199 LRDHPILSG

-1235 REGLELDVL
+1235 GEGLELDVL

-1273 STDDG
+1273 GTDDG

-1320 RCIRHIDLRAAIH
+1320 RCIRHIDHRAAIH

-1339 PRDGDR
+1339 LRDGDR
-1345 VIRNAALDLGIDIHI
+1345 VIRNAALNLGIDIHI

-1519 VPFDL
+1519 VPLDL

-1561 HFRIAARLERARA
+1561 HFRIAARFERARA
-1574 GDIVPFEDD
+1574 GDIIPFEDD

-1722 RSRFRSILAGLLVGE
+1722 RSRFRSILAGLLVGK

-2399 SHAADADAR
+2399 SHAADADARRGRECGHLRRIFRRKGH

>member
-1 MERASGICHHTSH
+1 MICLDGRAIL
-14 GRFAHFHRTAAC
+14 RAE
-26 QRCVFLHIQRFR
+26 FLDLEHAVGGDLCLSFFR
-38 TKRCTRF
+38 
-45 RGQALC
+45 
-51 IQRRHAKRSIR
+51 
-62 RFYRRAA
+62 
-69 SFCDQGA
+69 DQGA
-76 DRQVCLCFDFRI
+76 VREGGLCDI
-88 ACRSRERVCVYTA
+88 SIGEVA
-101 AGRNSKRACFCFGER
+101 AGGIGA
-116 DIVICIDGRALLC
+116 
-129 AEFLEGELSLGGDL
+129 
-143 HVSFFRSEIA
+143 
-153 TRKGRIFA
+153 
-161 VRVGEVT
+161 
-168 AGGKG
+168 
-173 TVFDGS
+173 VFDGS
-179 FIRDAHRSR
+179 FIRDVHRPRFRGVHAGRQLAAVCDGHRTS
-188 LCGIAAIGERA
+188 LCGIAAVLDGSFIR
-199 RVGDVHRRAG
+199 DVHRPLRGVRAG
-209 HRCFSHCRI
+209 
-218 SVSVIR
+218 
-224 ERTACGKSSVLD
+224 
-236 GLVVRDAHRPCFCG
+236 
-250 VCPRRQLAA
+250 RQLAA

-265 TSLCGIGAVFD
+265 ISLCGIGAVFNGSFIRD
-276 GSFIR
+276 AHRIRLRGVCPRRQLAAIPDGHRTSLCGMAAVLNGSFIR

-286 AGQRDIFHD
+286 AGQRDVFHD
-295 TVFAVVI
+295 TAFAVVI
-302 DRSSAA
+302 DLSRAA
-308 RNCRIL
+308 RKRRIL
-314 NRCGIRDGECLCPL
+314 NGCGIHDDECLCSL
-328 YLRAAEIRL
+328 YLRTAEIRL
-337 VNKGGI
+337 IGKGGI
-343 CAYEGAAS
+343 CACEGAA
-351 DGAIIRI
+351 GYRATLRI

-366 LVAALRDLAV
+366 LVTTLRDLAV
-376 VGDGGIF
+376 VGDGGISR
-383 CLDGS
+383 LNGS
-388 LIRCRFSEEGDV
+388 RIGCGFSEEGDV
-400 GVACRLETDAARRH
+400 GVACRMETDAARHH
-414 TAVFGFFAGH
+414 TAVFGFCARH
-424 FHAERLSFALA
+424 FHAEGLSFALA

-469 AVALEVKYHVPIG
+469 AVALEVKYHIPIG
-482 GVDGVDDEVAVFR
+482 GIDGVDDEVAVFR
-495 KRDTFLCAGSEG
+495 KRDAFLGAGSEG
-507 AAFLDGDAGDLTF
+507 AAFLDGDAGDLPF

-534 IVEVARP
+534 IFEVARP

-551 FTAVLHAGIAGEVD
+551 FAAFLHAGIAGEVD
-565 GAILCFR
+565 GAIHCFR
-572 GEFPVRIRLNGA
+572 GEFPIRIRLNGA
-584 DRADGDFVAT
+584 DGADGDGLA
-594 IYFEIPA
+594 IDFEIPA

-630 LASDAAHVLAI
+630 LVSDAAHVLAI
-641 FRFTAKC
+641 FHFAAKR

-654 SRDMRGFLL
+654 PRDMRDFLL

-670 ALFDAATREGD
+670 ALFDAAAGEGD
-681 EEILCGFCR
+681 EESLCRFCR
-690 ADEDFCLFFC
+690 ADEDFFLFFC

-723 AFLDPLHIRFD
+723 AVLDPLHIRFD

-739 SADGLSELVI
+739 SADGLSELIV
-749 ACLFVC
+749 ARLF
-755 DVLIDVGD
+755 LSYIRIDVSD

-774 VQSVRPVLHV
+774 VQSVLPVLHV

-789 ILIVLALYF
+789 VLIVLALYF
-798 GDEEGFLFR
+798 GDEERFLFR

-812 AFQDPRLR
+812 AFQDPSLR

-835 EIVVDEAAVC
+835 EIVVNEAAVC
-845 RQNDIAMLRGDA
+845 RQGDIAMLRGDA

-869 DISICAGFET
+869 DISIRCRFET

-885 LLRLDRECAGC
+885 LLRLDRECARC
-896 TADGTAACIEVH
+896 AADGAASCIEVH
-908 AACRERLS
+908 AACRESLS

-929 DLARRY
+929 DLASRY
-935 RPQGDI
+935 LAQGDI
-941 PFDIDGEVAACA
+941 PFDIDGEVAACT

-973 RSHMKASGIDI
+973 RGHIKASGIDI

-990 KAAARECRS
+990 EAAARECRS

-1078 LCCRELLVRRHVCTV
+1078 LCCRELLVRRHVCSV

-1099 LVVAGDE
+1099 LVVVGDE

-1225 LDLSFDPAAR
+1225 LDLSFDPTAR

-1339 PRDGDR
+1339 LRDGDR

-1395 RIPADA
+1395 RIPTDA

-1519 VPFDL
+1519 VPLDL

-1536 ACRALAADDVDISH
+1536 ACRALAADDVDIPH
-1550 HQMIRRIIRDL
+1550 HQIIRRIIRDL

-1574 GDIVPFEDD
+1574 GDIIPFEDD
-1583 IPELRGDIA
+1583 IPELRGDIT
-1592 HEEIMRHLLVDL
+1592 HEEIMRHLRVGQA
-1604 SVEEVVFLAVL
+1604 VEEVVLLAVL
-1615 HDLAAF
+1615 LDLAAF
-1621 DFIAIGIE
+1621 DFNAIRIE
-1629 ELAALLRA
+1629 ELATLLGAFLGEELLR
-1637 IIAEEILCQLD
+1637 QLD
-1648 LGIDPFV
+1648 LGVDLV
-1655 VVDADLLFR
+1655 VVTDADVLRFLLLRFLIRQCSLLFA
-1664 LLLLLLCGQ
+1664 
-1673 FILLR
+1673 
-1678 LDVRLTVLRRI
+1678 DVHLVVLHGVG
-1689 FRDRIAVG
+1689 RDAIAIG
-1697 GVVAVDCTGV
+1697 TVVALGRTGV
-1707 CRFGATLCRFRTRHG
+1707 CRFCVSFRIIRSHHC
-1722 RSRFRSILAGLLVGE
+1722 RSRHHCILDGLLVCE
-1737 DVALRR
+1737 DLALGRMVFHIR
-1743 ICLHIFIQSLTRCL
+1743 IKSLTRFC
-1757 RQCFHCRL
+1757 RQSFHCCL

-1778 LGIGC
+1778 LSIGC
-1783 RLGRTVIRRLARC
+1783 RCCRTVICRLARC
-1796 DSRQAIDLTLRLLD
+1796 NSLQPIDLILRLFDFCRIDFRYLRQVI
-1810 LFLIG
+1810 LRLIP
-1815 RLYRRQLLI
+1815 
-1824 RLLLHFLGIVQLRGA
+1824 HCLGAVQLR
-1839 GERRLYEATT
+1839 
-1849 LVEIPEALCRHL
+1849 
-1861 LLKEFDLRF
+1861 
-1870 IRGLRR
+1870 
-1876 GVGRIVDE
+1876 
-1884 LLLQLV
+1884 
-1890 ELVIE
+1890 
-1895 LRAGRLRAAIGV
+1895 
-1907 REVAIARDLGRPC
+1907 
-1920 PILIRPTDGHGFLA
+1920 
-1934 MDARL
+1934 
-1939 RLAVHGDIGGFYDLL
+1939 
-1954 LPDLTAVRAEGAF
+1954 
-1967 DGIHPVLHLAGARGG
+1967 
-1982 YRARLR
+1982 
-1988 LEEDVPVALHIRA
+1988 
-2001 IRDGEARPAVCFRV
+2001 
-2015 GILLDGDR
+2015 
-2023 DRRRIQDVAVRADAD
+2023 
-2038 RACLARAVTAC
+2038 
-2049 RKGNIPLRRFRFPA
+2049 
-2063 KGGICLARVGDV
+2063 
-2075 IFRTGVAR
+2075 
-2083 QAEDIDQ
+2083 
-2090 RRAVEIRIISCADGD
+2090 CA
-2105 RTALVRAIIRG
+2105 
-2116 AFRLSFPALVLL
+2116 
-2128 VRLLCLAGFEAC
+2128 
-2140 AVRDSRARFRIHRER
+2140 
-2155 LLHVRCT
+2155 
-2162 DGGTGRQGI
+2162 
-2171 VIMRFDAARG
+2171 
-2181 VDGDGFLVVQGLAR
+2181 
-2195 GLFFCRKLRSARLQG
+2195 
-2210 DFPEIGLRGMGDL
+2210 
-2223 RHTHDAIPGVER
+2223 
-2235 RTTRSGIL
+2235 
-2243 LFRAVF
+2243 
-2249 PRLFT
+2249 
-2254 HIVRADGRLP
+2254 
-2264 IRRHGRTV
+2264 
-2272 TDGDLR
+2272 
-2278 SGVHGVPRIR
+2278 
-2288 PGAAVSAGRDRLD
+2288 
-2301 LIVSSVFMICGDLR
+2301 
-2315 AACLDLDILP
+2315 
-2325 DRGLGGILH
+2325 
-2334 SDPYDRHGSGDD
+2334 
-2346 AAASGN
+2346 
-2352 GMRIGIVII
+2352 
-2361 PRLIHHRAGD
+2361 
-2371 ELIRGRERCPVSDG
+2371 
-2385 DTRGIFG
+2385 
-2392 VDLCHGR
+2392 
-2399 SHAADADAR
+2399 

>member
-76 DRQVCLCFDFRI
+76 DRHVCLCFDFRI

-400 GVACRLETDAARRH
+400 GVACRLETDAARHH

-495 KRDTFLCAGSEG
+495 KRDAFLGAGSEG
-507 AAFLDGDAGDLTF
+507 AAFLDGDAGDLPF

-534 IVEVARP
+534 IFEVARP

-551 FTAVLHAGIAGEVD
+551 FAAFLHAGIAGEVD

-572 GEFPVRIRLNGA
+572 GEFPIRIRLNGA
-584 DRADGDFVAT
+584 DGADGDGLA
-594 IYFEIPA
+594 IDFEIPA

-630 LASDAAHVLAI
+630 LVSDAAHVLAI
-641 FRFTAKC
+641 FHFAAKR

-654 SRDMRGFLL
+654 PRDMRDFLL

-670 ALFDAATREGD
+670 ALFDAAAGEGD
-681 EEILCGFCR
+681 EEILCRFCR
-690 ADEDFCLFFC
+690 ADEDFFLFFC

-723 AFLDPLHIRFD
+723 AVLDPLHIRFD

-739 SADGLSELVI
+739 SADGLSELIV
-749 ACLFVC
+749 ARLF
-755 DVLIDVGD
+755 LSYIRIDVSD

-845 RQNDIAMLRGDA
+845 RQGDIAMLRGDA

-864 GIRDS
+864 GIRDR

-1339 PRDGDR
+1339 LRDGDR

-1422 YGHIHA
+1422 RSHIHA

-1458 IDTRCGV
+1458 IDIRCGV
-1465 VRRMVAVHI
+1465 VGRIVAVHI
-1474 RLRTEIVLDGD
+1474 RLRAEIVLDSD

-1492 ARLGRKGNVLPRV
+1492 ARLGGKGNGSRLV
-1505 LVLFLDR
+1505 LVLLLDLLLDR
-1512 RPDRLCA
+1512 LRA
-1519 VPFDL
+1519 VPLDL
-1524 GAVEINRTALAG
+1524 GAVEINRTALTG
-1536 ACRALAADDVDISH
+1536 ACRALATDDVDIPH
-1550 HQMIRRIIRDL
+1550 HQIIRRIIRDL

-1574 GDIVPFEDD
+1574 GDIIPFEDD
-1583 IPELRGDIA
+1583 IPELRDDIA
-1592 HEEIMRHLLVDL
+1592 HEEIMRHLRVGQA
-1604 SVEEVVFLAVL
+1604 VEEVVLLAVL
-1615 HDLAAF
+1615 LDLAAF
-1621 DFIAIGIE
+1621 DFIAIRIE
-1629 ELAALLRA
+1629 ELAALLGAFLGKELIR
-1637 IIAEEILCQLD
+1637 QLD
-1648 LGIDPFV
+1648 LCVDLLV
-1655 VVDADLLFR
+1655 VTDADVLRFLLLRFLIRQCSLLFA
-1664 LLLLLLCGQ
+1664 
-1673 FILLR
+1673 
-1678 LDVRLTVLRRI
+1678 DVHLVVLRGVG
-1689 FRDRIAVG
+1689 RDAIAIG
-1697 GVVAVDCTGV
+1697 TVVALGRTGV
-1707 CRFGATLCRFRTRHG
+1707 CRFCVSFRIIRSHHC
-1722 RSRFRSILAGLLVGE
+1722 RSRHHCILDGLLVCE
-1737 DVALRR
+1737 DLALGRMVFHIR
-1743 ICLHIFIQSLTRCL
+1743 IKSLTRFC
-1757 RQCFHCRL
+1757 RQSFHCCL

-1778 LGIGC
+1778 LRISC
-1783 RLGRTVIRRLARC
+1783 RCCRTVICRLARC
-1796 DSRQAIDLTLRLLD
+1796 NSLQPIDLILRLFDFCRIDFRYLRQVI
-1810 LFLIG
+1810 LRLIP
-1815 RLYRRQLLI
+1815 
-1824 RLLLHFLGIVQLRGA
+1824 HCLGAVQLR
-1839 GERRLYEATT
+1839 
-1849 LVEIPEALCRHL
+1849 
-1861 LLKEFDLRF
+1861 
-1870 IRGLRR
+1870 
-1876 GVGRIVDE
+1876 
-1884 LLLQLV
+1884 
-1890 ELVIE
+1890 
-1895 LRAGRLRAAIGV
+1895 
-1907 REVAIARDLGRPC
+1907 
-1920 PILIRPTDGHGFLA
+1920 
-1934 MDARL
+1934 
-1939 RLAVHGDIGGFYDLL
+1939 
-1954 LPDLTAVRAEGAF
+1954 
-1967 DGIHPVLHLAGARGG
+1967 
-1982 YRARLR
+1982 
-1988 LEEDVPVALHIRA
+1988 
-2001 IRDGEARPAVCFRV
+2001 
-2015 GILLDGDR
+2015 
-2023 DRRRIQDVAVRADAD
+2023 
-2038 RACLARAVTAC
+2038 
-2049 RKGNIPLRRFRFPA
+2049 
-2063 KGGICLARVGDV
+2063 
-2075 IFRTGVAR
+2075 
-2083 QAEDIDQ
+2083 
-2090 RRAVEIRIISCADGD
+2090 CA
-2105 RTALVRAIIRG
+2105 
-2116 AFRLSFPALVLL
+2116 
-2128 VRLLCLAGFEAC
+2128 
-2140 AVRDSRARFRIHRER
+2140 
-2155 LLHVRCT
+2155 
-2162 DGGTGRQGI
+2162 
-2171 VIMRFDAARG
+2171 
-2181 VDGDGFLVVQGLAR
+2181 
-2195 GLFFCRKLRSARLQG
+2195 
-2210 DFPEIGLRGMGDL
+2210 
-2223 RHTHDAIPGVER
+2223 
-2235 RTTRSGIL
+2235 
-2243 LFRAVF
+2243 
-2249 PRLFT
+2249 
-2254 HIVRADGRLP
+2254 
-2264 IRRHGRTV
+2264 
-2272 TDGDLR
+2272 
-2278 SGVHGVPRIR
+2278 
-2288 PGAAVSAGRDRLD
+2288 
-2301 LIVSSVFMICGDLR
+2301 
-2315 AACLDLDILP
+2315 
-2325 DRGLGGILH
+2325 
-2334 SDPYDRHGSGDD
+2334 
-2346 AAASGN
+2346 
-2352 GMRIGIVII
+2352 
-2361 PRLIHHRAGD
+2361 
-2371 ELIRGRERCPVSDG
+2371 
-2385 DTRGIFG
+2385 
-2392 VDLCHGR
+2392 
-2399 SHAADADAR
+2399 